1 MRPIFAALNGYAH
14 LYRSLLRFTQMEPSE
29 AKVLTYFLHT
39 ANFDT
44 YKQEH
49 PHARVFPACPAA
61 FTTILSI
68 DARPYRTEVQFI
80 RALGTLDESIDYD
93 RCSEDQQHYIIKMRT
108 IIGDMSFAFSNAYDI
123 EYDDPRTVY
132 NHCIDDLVPRDDE
145 PSVCLYSE
153 WVSLSSA

>member
-1 MRPIFAALNGYAH
+1 MRTFFVALNGYAH
-14 LYRSLLRFTQMEPSE
+14 LYRSFLRFTRMEPSE
-29 AKVLTYFLHT
+29 AKVMTYFLHT

-49 PHARVFPACPAA
+49 PKAKVFPACPAA
-61 FTTILSI
+61 FTTILGI
-68 DARPYRTEVQFI
+68 YARPYHTEMQFI
-80 RALGTLDESIDYD
+80 RALETLDESIDYD
-93 RCSEDQQHYIIKMRT
+93 HCTEFQQEYIIKMRT

-132 NHCIDDLVPRDDE
+132 SHCVDDLIPSDDE
-145 PSVCLYSE
+145 PGVCLYRE